1 MRTGVLK
8 VLEILYYHLKMPG
21 MGFGTFMSKYW
32 KLTEITKEEYNDLL
46 EENKKLKKELN
57 KIRDFINNN
66 LKFLIKE

>member
-1 MRTGVLK
+1 
-8 VLEILYYHLKMPG
+8 MPG